1 MWTLFVSVFVLS
13 IVVIRNGNILYHLI
27 RAKDADGV
35 KEFIRAYRLVHS
47 HFRTSDSPVSLTYY
61 YLALEKFLVCQMRH
75 ARNFYLRSLLTDNEN
90 FSSHWRYARALS
102 VFLLAFFQLN
112 GRVVDRY
119 ARALSVFL
127 LAFFQLNMP
136 RRQSIRL
143 CAVCFFF

>member
-61 YLALEKFLVCQMRH
+61 YLALEKFLVWQMRH

-112 GRVVDRY
+112 R
-119 ARALSVFL
+119 
-127 LAFFQLNMP
+127 P
-136 RRQSIRL
+136 RRQSIRA
-143 CAVCFFF
+143 CAVCFPVSVLSAQQAASSIDTRVRCLFSC